1 MTKGGKYS
9 KITRCEPK
17 IQAMVTHNRASYYAL
32 QEALAKWSGIDFKAG
47 ERVYVGNRLHPT
59 PHLPAEPTE

>member
-1 MTKGGKYS
+1 ML
-9 KITRCEPK
+9 
-17 IQAMVTHNRASYYAL
+17 L
-32 QEALAKWSGIDFKAG
+32 QGFWLRIDATDLKAG